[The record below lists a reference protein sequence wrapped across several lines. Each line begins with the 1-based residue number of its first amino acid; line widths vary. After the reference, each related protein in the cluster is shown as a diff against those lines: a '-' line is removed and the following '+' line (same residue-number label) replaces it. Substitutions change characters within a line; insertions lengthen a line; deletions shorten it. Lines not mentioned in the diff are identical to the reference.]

1 LECCFCV
8 RAPANNDKTRILF
21 IESGGVRAGI
31 CGRFKNF
38 PVEEHRRVHRIIGRP
53 VDLMSESVVGG
64 EYAVWES
71 AGSQHSDI
79 N

>member
-1 LECCFCV
+1 
-8 RAPANNDKTRILF
+8 
-21 IESGGVRAGI
+21 
-31 CGRFKNF
+31 
-38 PVEEHRRVHRIIGRP
+38 
-53 VDLMSESVVGG
+53 MSESVVGG

>member
-1 LECCFCV
+1 
-8 RAPANNDKTRILF
+8 
-21 IESGGVRAGI
+21 
-31 CGRFKNF
+31 
-38 PVEEHRRVHRIIGRP
+38 VEDHRRVHRIIGRP